1 MHALATKQDE
11 KPRHSLNLR
20 EDRDRWRT
28 EFENA
33 QRPLPVPTVYNASG
47 AARPAGE
54 RRCRLPAAD
63 SQNLAAFA
71 AHGGGYGQPPETHH
85 GLRL

>member
-33 QRPLPVPTVYNASG
+33 QRPLPVPTVAALLGPRVSVG
-47 AARPAGE
+47 ADCQQPTAR
-54 RRCRLPAAD
+54 
-63 SQNLAAFA
+63 
-71 AHGGGYGQPPETHH
+71 T
-85 GLRL
+85 

>member
-28 EFENA
+28 ESKTHSA
-33 QRPLPVPTVYNASG
+33 HCPCRPSTT
-47 AARPAGE
+47 
-54 RRCRLPAAD
+54 PAALLGPRVSVGAD
-63 SQNLAAFA
+63 CQ
-71 AHGGGYGQPPETHH
+71 QPTA
-85 GLRL
+85 RT